1 MFYKRIISIYVHCAV
16 QCSIRVTWSVSGWIV
31 EQQQSVVMWNKI
43 SLSTFQAKHKTDVEV
58 KVNFVNSVCDSMLG
72 STGLVA
78 IALYG
83 KQIIMIEIIVSF
95 IKILL
100 IIFTQTF
107 INIIPSQFT
116 ITIIA
121 HSLTWYSILIL
132 HEGFDNIIATR
143 LQSLPQSS
151 VFTGNCPI

>member
-1 MFYKRIISIYVHCAV
+1 M
-16 QCSIRVTWSVSGWIV
+16 
-31 EQQQSVVMWNKI
+31 
-43 SLSTFQAKHKTDVEV
+43 LS
-58 KVNFVNSVCDSMLG
+58 

-100 IIFTQTF
+100 IIFTQSF

>member
-1 MFYKRIISIYVHCAV
+1 
-16 QCSIRVTWSVSGWIV
+16 
-31 EQQQSVVMWNKI
+31 MWNKI

-83 KQIIMIEIIVSF
+83 KQIIMIEIIISF

-100 IIFTQTF
+100 IIFTQSF
-107 INIIPSQFT
+107 IKIIPSQFT

-121 HSLTWYSILIL
+121 HSLTWYKIIL
-132 HEGFDNIIATR
+132 HEGFDNYYCYKIAIVAAKQC
-143 LQSLPQSS
+143 LYW
-151 VFTGNCPI
+151 